1 MDTVLLGQILG
12 AYLLVNGLGFLIS
25 SDFYRRLRGE
35 SQQADRLAVNLS
47 GMVHFILGMA
57 IVATHILWGSLLQVL
72 VTVSGIGFAAKGFAM
87 IVVPEWTLRA
97 TPVSERSLRLS
108 GAAFV
113 VAGLVFGYLSF
124 FG

>member
-25 SDFYRRLRGE
+25 SDFYRRLRAE
-35 SQQADRLAVNLS
+35 SQQADRLAVNLF

-87 IVVPEWTLRA
+87 IVVPEWTLRS